1 MNTNTKNN
9 KLTDWDW
16 TTLVAAWRYYEHRN
30 TITSAMFPHEI
41 VTRFFTG
48 AYDEESCKRIARQFV
63 EIDHRLGPDNK
74 LDGWVGDDA
83 FGASD
88 RKAWRLFYF
97 YLYAYLYGFK
107 TAKVTVDGE
116 IGLVEVFRADSKW
129 YAKKCY
135 ELFGE
140 NVSPCK
146 HEGKC
151 ELCEEYGLIRRY
163 AARDTDRIHELRAL
177 VKEIAD
183 AASQNMK

>member
-1 MNTNTKNN
+1 MKTKTKKN

-41 VTRFFTG
+41 VMRFFIG

-107 TAKVTVDGE
+107 TAKFTVDGT
-116 IGLVEVFRADSKW
+116 IGLVEVFRAYGKW
-129 YAKKCY
+129 YAREDY
-135 ELFGE
+135 EKFGE
-140 NVSPCK
+140 NIAPYKDS
-146 HEGKC
+146 
-151 ELCEEYGLIRRY
+151 
-163 AARDTDRIHELRAL
+163 
-177 VKEIAD
+177 EIEF
-183 AASQNMK
+183 SYCICQIVRS